1 MEIEK
6 QETEIEKQ
14 DMEIQKQ
21 KAFSCSICMENFP
34 FASLLEVH
42 QRTKHKDNLEN
53 CNVEK
58 VIKLKA
64 PKMIPPDAEEQ
75 DKLAK
80 PDPNHILDSTKET
93 NGEQNF
99 QKPYFFRFCNSFTHL

>member
-1 MEIEK
+1 MQHQCLEVEIEK

-80 PDPNHILDSTKET
+80 PDPKHIMDSTKET
-93 NGEQNF
+93 HGELKLPKTLF
-99 QKPYFFRFCNSFTHL
+99 LCF